1 MKNNNRG
8 EDGGLIERGGG
19 LINFLPPEK
28 GEGGLL
34 QGGGLDDLQYSHK
47 KKDVE

>member
-8 EDGGLIERGGG
+8 EDGGLIERGG